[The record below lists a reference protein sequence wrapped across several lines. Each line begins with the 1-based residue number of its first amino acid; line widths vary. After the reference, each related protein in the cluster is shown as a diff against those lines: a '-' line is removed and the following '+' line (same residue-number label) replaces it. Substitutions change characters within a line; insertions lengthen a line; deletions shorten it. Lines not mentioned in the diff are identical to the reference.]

1 MELIKT
7 IVLIIGILVAL
18 KIVLNNVL
26 STKKKN
32 LVRSPDLVETQPREA
47 FNLKQRVSVDDIVN
61 QPQAQA
67 HELDLD
73 LDQVSQNLP
82 TAKAAGSG
90 SGNCLPV
97 APNHDSI
104 SFDHMAE
111 FSNEV
116 TDTAKAFSINP
127 SLFFNDQRHN
137 AYVPD
142 AVKWGEQ
149 ADMMH
154 QANINNRNLGNIK
167 EYNYETR
174 IN

>member
-7 IVLIIGILVAL
+7 IALIIGILVAL

-26 STKKKN
+26 LSN
-32 LVRSPDLVETQPREA
+32 NSELVKAPGLLPDLNSEQRLREA
-47 FNLKQRVSVDDIVN
+47 FNLKSRGSRDDITN
-61 QPQAQA
+61 QPQALT
-67 HELDLD
+67 LDRIAQD
-73 LDQVSQNLP
+73 LP
-82 TAKAAGSG
+82 TVKSAGSG

-104 SFDHMAE
+104 SFDHMAQ
-111 FSNEV
+111 FDNEV
-116 TDTAKAFSINP
+116 TDTAKAFSVNP
-127 SLFFNDQRHN
+127 LLFFNDQRHN

-149 ADMMH
+149 ADMMY
-154 QANINNRNLGNIK
+154 QANVNDKNTGTIK